1 VDAMRMVV
9 IFCGGAPGGKRD
21 YFSVSFD
28 DTFAQ
33 RFIRNLAN
41 DPEYCAGCG
50 VLCDHCRDTY
60 GIDFSGE
67 IVDIL
72 QLPSPLPF
80 YLDDS
85 VAMLGGELRPHE
97 VTVAINIHEE
107 LLLALAEMASRAGS
121 RALIVPSE
129 APGWT
134 SGWIRNQVKN
144 TCRKLG
150 MACDFPKPFC
160 SMRRGRHPYLDEV
173 MDHFHIGRP
182 EMKLEVSDGLIREA
196 RVITSAPC
204 GNTYFV
210 AFNLQGAPADEGAVE
225 YVARYWHS
233 FPCVASMEMDR
244 EAGDTI
250 LHLGGYLHYEALR
263 AALQAEGVT
272 ITVPTPKYPLV

>member
-1 VDAMRMVV
+1 MRMVI

-33 RFIRNLAN
+33 RFIRHLVN
-41 DPEYCAGCG
+41 DPEHCAGCG
-50 VLCDHCRDTY
+50 ALCDHCRDTY

-72 QLPSPLPF
+72 QLPSPLPY
-80 YLDDS
+80 YLDDG

-97 VTVAINIHEE
+97 VTVALNIHEE
-107 LLLALAEMASRAGS
+107 LLLVLPEMASRAGS

-129 APGWT
+129 APGWS

-144 TCRKLG
+144 ECRKLG

-182 EMKLEVSDGLIREA
+182 EMKLEVSNGLIREA

-210 AFNLQGAPADEGAVE
+210 AFNLKGAPADAGAVE

-244 EAGDTI
+244 EVGDTI

-263 AALQAEGVT
+263 AALEVEGVI